1 MKTSHI
7 TPVNQRSTV
16 VRLSVSSGATVY
28 GLFFCFFVFLFS
40 FVCVF
45 VFVVLFAFVFV
56 ALFCFDFLFCLC
68 FFLEWWIWMGT
79 LIRKNT
85 GVSRGGGGGV
95 GLWIIISAGLINW
108 EVFWFGWGG
117 GGGEEIPSCNLWV

>member
-1 MKTSHI
+1 M
-7 TPVNQRSTV
+7 
-16 VRLSVSSGATVY
+16 
-28 GLFFCFFVFLFS
+28 
-40 FVCVF
+40 F

-56 ALFCFDFLFCLC
+56 ALFCFGFLFCLC
-68 FFLEWWIWMGT
+68 FFLEWGIWMGT

-117 GGGEEIPSCNLWV
+117 GRFKVAICGCGKIKWVSIGIQLCWSVHKF